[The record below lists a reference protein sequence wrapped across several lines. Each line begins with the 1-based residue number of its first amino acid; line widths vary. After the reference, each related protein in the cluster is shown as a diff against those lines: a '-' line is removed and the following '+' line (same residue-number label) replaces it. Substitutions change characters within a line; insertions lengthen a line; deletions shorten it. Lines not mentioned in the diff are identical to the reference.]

1 MLDFLVKPLQ
11 APFVQQ
17 ALAEIVVLS
26 LIVGVVG
33 VYVVLRGLSFF
44 SLALSHAIFPAVV
57 IAYTTGLSYILV
69 SLAAGIVVSLLI
81 GLVSRNKRVGN
92 EAAIGSLYT
101 GVFALGIVLISAAKS
116 NKRLSEI
123 LFGRLFGVG
132 WDDVVIS
139 LIVGAIVLF
148 IMFIVRKEFLLTS
161 FDPDMGRAMG
171 LPTAALDLLFF
182 ALMSVT
188 VIVSLPAVGNI
199 QIIALL
205 VTPPATARLLT
216 ERFRTMA
223 LLSVITALLGGISGI
238 YLAYHLDLV
247 PGATVV
253 VTLTSLFLLTLFFAP
268 RKGLLAIWFAR
279 RHLLTENPTIS
290 SK

>member
-1 MLDFLVKPLQ
+1 MDFIMTPLE

-17 ALAEIVVLS
+17 ALLEIALLSVV
-26 LIVGVVG
+26 VGVIG

-57 IAYTTGLSYILV
+57 IAYLTGTSYLLV
-69 SLAAGIVVSLLI
+69 SVIAGVLVSLLI
-81 GLVSRNKRVGN
+81 GLVSRSRSVGN
-92 EAAIGSLYT
+92 EAAIGSVYT
-101 GVFALGIVLISAAKS
+101 GIFAVGIILISESRS
-116 NKRLSEI
+116 NRRLSEI

-132 WDDVVIS
+132 WEDVWTTA
-139 LIVGAIVLF
+139 LVGAAVLL
-148 IMFIVRKEFLLTS
+148 IMAAIRKEFLLSS
-161 FDPDMGRAMG
+161 FDPGMGRAMG
-171 LPTAALDLLFF
+171 LPVTALDLLFF

-216 ERFRTMA
+216 DRFRTMA
-223 LLSVITALLGGISGI
+223 LLSILTSLLGGIAGI
-238 YLAYHLDLV
+238 YLAYYLDLV

-253 VTLTSLFLLTLFFAP
+253 VTLTGLFLLALIFSP
-268 RKGLLAIWFAR
+268 RHGWFATRQAR
-279 RHLLTENPTIS
+279 RKLLESPGGD
-290 SK
+290 